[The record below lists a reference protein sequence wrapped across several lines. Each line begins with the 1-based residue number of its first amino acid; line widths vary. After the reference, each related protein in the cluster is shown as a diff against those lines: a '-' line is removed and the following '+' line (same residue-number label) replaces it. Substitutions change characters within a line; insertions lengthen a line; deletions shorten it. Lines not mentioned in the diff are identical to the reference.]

1 MINYIFASFF
11 IIGILYSFYTNTNI
25 SNEMLIASSKSIEI
39 IFTMIP
45 IMCLWLG
52 IMNIAKKSGLL
63 DKLSK
68 LITPFLKIIF
78 PEIPKNSP
86 CFSYISI
93 NIIMNMLGVGNAATP
108 FGLKAMK
115 ELDKD
120 NKDKN
125 RASEGMI
132 TFLILKG
139 EMTMFLNV
147 GDVYKEPGYMVLDSV
162 SQIGNDIVQVTGNV
176 NTSKPGTYK
185 ITYTLNK
192 DNNNKLVEERTVIVM
207 AWRLTV
213 TSDTVPKQFFST
225 M

>member
-25 SNEMLIASSKSIEI
+25 SNEMLTASSKSIEL

-63 DKLSK
+63 DKLAK
-68 LITPFLKIIF
+68 LITPILKIIF

-108 FGLKAMK
+108 FGLKAMESLQ
-115 ELDKD
+115 ELNK
-120 NKDKN
+120 NKDT
-125 RASEGMI
+125 ASHSMI
-132 TFLILKG
+132 TFIV
-139 EMTMFLNV
+139 LNTAA
-147 GDVYKEPGYMVLDSV
+147 
-162 SQIGNDIVQVTGNV
+162 VTIIPTTIISLRV
-176 NTSKPGTYK
+176 
-185 ITYTLNK
+185 LNK
-192 DNNNKLVEERTVIVM
+192 SINPMSIVPYIIITSTLSCIIGLIIDRLYYLVIR
-207 AWRLTV
+207 R
-213 TSDTVPKQFFST
+213 
-225 M
+225 

>member
-25 SNEMLIASSKSIEI
+25 SNEMLTASSKSIEL

-63 DKLSK
+63 DKLAK
-68 LITPFLKIIF
+68 LITPLLKIIF

-108 FGLKAMK
+108 FGLKAMESLQ
-115 ELDKD
+115 ELNK
-120 NKDKN
+120 NKDT
-125 RASEGMI
+125 ASRSMI
-132 TFLILKG
+132 TFIV
-139 EMTMFLNV
+139 LNTAA
-147 GDVYKEPGYMVLDSV
+147 
-162 SQIGNDIVQVTGNV
+162 VTIIPTTIISLRV
-176 NTSKPGTYK
+176 
-185 ITYTLNK
+185 LNK
-192 DNNNKLVEERTVIVM
+192 SINPMGIVPYIIITSTLSCIIGLIIDRLYYLVIR
-207 AWRLTV
+207 
-213 TSDTVPKQFFST
+213 K
-225 M
+225 